1 MYKNVSNQ
9 HIIALILLFSSCFFA
24 KSASAQLSSADQ
36 HRPEAG
42 LSDYYNKTL
51 TSKGSQSAN
60 TAPAATYD
68 GVKSDKQSPESTTDI
83 KTAAKPADADTSWK
97 PVRRLW
103 GYAFGD
109 FYYNAHADAS
119 NRGGE
124 TNYNGVPT
132 YRNAF
137 QFRRIYLG
145 YDYDINKKFSV
156 EVLLASEPTANTS
169 VSGTTAI
176 FNSDNLGDN
185 KMAFYIKNFALRTR
199 NVWNGTDFVIGE
211 MLTPAFPLLTEK
223 IWGYRS
229 IERTIADFHK
239 TNAYDVGASLQGV
252 FDPAT
257 KNFGYNILIGNNS
270 TASLL
275 SAANANTGFYKA
287 FYGDVYAK
295 FLNQTLIFDI
305 YADYMKTAGTTAVVG
320 TQARNMIKGFVAYTT
335 PKITF
340 GIEAYMQK
348 IANGITDGATKT
360 SVNATVEAI
369 SIYSKGAIYKDKLGF
384 FARYDSYNPDNDFNS
399 ADVYTVNTNLA
410 GYSPYTKEH
419 FITAGLD
426 FTPAKNIHFEPN
438 LWFIQYKDQR
448 DPSTTGYLPDS
459 HVLVYRLTFFFI
471 FGK

>member
-1 MYKNVSNQ
+1 MYKNVLNQ
-9 HIIALILLFSSCFFA
+9 YTIASILLFSSCFWATKSHSQTKSANSSATYANADA
-24 KSASAQLSSADQ
+24 KSDHPPS
-36 HRPEAG
+36 E
-42 LSDYYNKTL
+42 TI
-51 TSKGSQSAN
+51 
-60 TAPAATYD
+60 
-68 GVKSDKQSPESTTDI
+68 TTV
-83 KTAAKPADADTSWK
+83 KPAETDTTWK

-109 FYYNAHADAS
+109 FYYNAHADAA

-124 TNYNGVPT
+124 TNFNGVPT

-145 YDYDINKKFSV
+145 YDYDITKKFTA
-156 EVLLASEPTANTS
+156 EVILASEPTANTS
-169 VSGTTAI
+169 PSGTTSI
-176 FNSDNLGDN
+176 SGSDNLADN
-185 KMAFYIKNFALRTR
+185 KMSFYIKNFDLRWKG
-199 NVWNGTDFVIGE
+199 VWSGTDFVIGE

-229 IERTIADFHK
+229 IERTIADFHR

-275 SAANANTGFYKA
+275 SAANANSGFFKA

-295 FLNQTLIFDI
+295 FFNQTLVFDL
-305 YADYMKTAGTTAVVG
+305 YADYMQTASGTAVIG
-320 TQARNMIKGFVAYTT
+320 QQSRNMIKGFVAYTT

-340 GIEAYMQK
+340 GLEAYTQR
-348 IANGITDGATKT
+348 IANGVTNTTTKAPE
-360 SVNATVEAI
+360 NATVAAI
-369 SIYSKGAIYKDKLGF
+369 SIYAHGAIYKDKLGF
-384 FARYDSYNPDNDFNS
+384 FARYDGYNPDNSFNA
-399 ADVYTVNTNLA
+399 ADTYTVNTNQA
-410 GYSPYTKEH
+410 AYNPSTKEH
-419 FITAGLD
+419 FYTAGLD
-426 FTPAKNIHFEPN
+426 FTPAKSVHFEPN
-438 LWFIQYKDQR
+438 IWFIQYKDQR

-459 HVLVYRLTFFFI
+459 HVLVYRLTFFYI